1 MGGNKPKVRKTS
13 VDNFSLNIFVTKNIC
28 VWRSLLDDKDC
39 LSVCSHF
46 SCSDD
51 DELIIRK
58 GPCQINLKKTA
69 TKKSTAERMTWQLSG
84 TQVEKRESGIFRCG
98 NVVAVAECG
107 DFSPCMSNV
116 SNI

>member
-1 MGGNKPKVRKTS
+1 M
-13 VDNFSLNIFVTKNIC
+13 
-28 VWRSLLDDKDC
+28 DDKDC

-69 TKKSTAERMTWQLSG
+69 TKKSTAERDDMATQWDSSGKKGNRTFSLRQCCGGGGMWRLFSVHVKCLEYLEIMSHVHMISRKNFSDIMKCDWQLAIS
-84 TQVEKRESGIFRCG
+84 TL
-98 NVVAVAECG
+98 
-107 DFSPCMSNV
+107 
-116 SNI
+116 